1 MELHQMTERSS
12 LMRISQFGL
21 LGVLTCALAL
31 PTAAQTTQVTPTKPS
46 PTLATP
52 KPAPAAPLLD
62 INSASADD
70 LQKLPGIGPARAE
83 AIIKGRPYNGKDDLL
98 NRKILTPGVYSGIKG
113 KIIAKQG

>member
-1 MELHQMTERSS
+1 
-12 LMRISQFGL
+12 MRISKLGL
-21 LGVLTCALAL
+21 LGAFALLLAL
-31 PTAAQTTQVTPTKPS
+31 PAAAQTTQTTPTKPTPS
-46 PTLATP
+46 VTTP
-52 KPAPAAPLLD
+52 KPAPAAALVD

-70 LQKLPGIGPARAE
+70 LGKLPGIGPARAE